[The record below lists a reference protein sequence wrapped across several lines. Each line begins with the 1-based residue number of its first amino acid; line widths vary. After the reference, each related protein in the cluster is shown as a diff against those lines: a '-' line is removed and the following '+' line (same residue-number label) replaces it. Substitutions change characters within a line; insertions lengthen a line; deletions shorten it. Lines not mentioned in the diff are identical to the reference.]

1 MVIALPAE
9 GFNSLEA
16 IGENGEDLAKVC
28 HKIWGDEF
36 CINPIS
42 DDDFGATYAESLRC
56 MDTKMLT
63 KIVEEIREE
72 RDA

>member
-16 IGENGEDLAKVC
+16 NGENLSKVC
-28 HKIWGDEF
+28 RKMWSDEDF

-56 MDTKMLT
+56 MDSKKLLE
-63 KIVEEIREE
+63 IVEEIIEE